1 MILTNFNAPMKT
13 VTLKIDNSIYEKF
26 CWLLAHFSKDELQ
39 ILEQS
44 DDGGDDQYL
53 RTIPGMVDS
62 IKEARAEPEQ
72 LGVTLESLD
81 W

>member
-1 MILTNFNAPMKT
+1 MKT

-26 CWLLAHFSKDELQ
+26 FWLLAHFSKNEIQ

-44 DDGGDDQYL
+44 DYVNDDAYL
-53 RTIPGMVDS
+53 WSQQGMVES
-62 IKEARAEPEQ
+62 IKQARAEPEN
-72 LGVTLESLD
+72 LGATLENLD

>member
-1 MILTNFNAPMKT
+1 MKT
-13 VTLKIDNSIYEKF
+13 VTLKIDNNIYEKF
-26 CWLLAHFSKDELQ
+26 CWLLSHFSKNEIQ

-44 DDGGDDQYL
+44 DYVSDDHYL
-53 RTIPGMVDS
+53 RTIEGMVDS

-72 LGVTLESLD
+72 QGVTLENLN

>member
-1 MILTNFNAPMKT
+1 MKT

-26 CWLLAHFSKDELQ
+26 FWLLAHFSKNEIR

-44 DDGGDDQYL
+44 DYESDDAYL
-53 RTIPGMVDS
+53 RSQSGMVES
-62 IKEARAEPEQ
+62 IIQARAEPDH
-72 LGVTLESLD
+72 LAVSLENLD

>member
-1 MILTNFNAPMKT
+1 MKT

-26 CWLLAHFSKDELQ
+26 CWLLAHFSKNEIQ
-39 ILEQS
+39 ILEQADYIS
-44 DDGGDDQYL
+44 DDHYL
-53 RTIPGMVDS
+53 RTIECMVDS

-72 LGVTLESLD
+72 QGVTLDNLD

>member
-1 MILTNFNAPMKT
+1 MKT

-26 CWLLAHFSKDELQ
+26 FWLLGHFSKNEIR

-44 DDGGDDQYL
+44 DYESDDAYL
-53 RTIPGMVDS
+53 RSQTGMVES
-62 IKEARAEPEQ
+62 IKEARAEPEHC
-72 LGVTLESLD
+72 GVTLESLD

>member
-1 MILTNFNAPMKT
+1 MKT
-13 VTLKIDNSIYEKF
+13 VTLKIDNAIYEKF
-26 CWLLAHFSKDELQ
+26 CWLLSHFSKNEIQ

-44 DDGGDDQYL
+44 DYISDDHYL
-53 RTIPGMVDS
+53 RTIEGMVDS

-72 LGVTLESLD
+72 QGVTLENLD